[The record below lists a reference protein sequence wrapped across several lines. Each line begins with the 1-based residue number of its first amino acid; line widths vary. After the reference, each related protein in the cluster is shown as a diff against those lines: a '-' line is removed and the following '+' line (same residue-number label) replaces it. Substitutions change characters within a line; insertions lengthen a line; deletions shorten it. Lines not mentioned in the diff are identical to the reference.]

1 MNLRHHYKTAS
12 ALLICFLLHSCDGGG
27 GDGGGEVGGFG
38 GFNLDARYDRFALEQ
53 DLTGV
58 PQMPRNLISTDKI
71 IYTDIAGENQLT
83 DNNIKLPTSVGQ
95 EEPWVLTPNVAG
107 AVEIEEYVYTYS
119 LDEKTNLYSLISDSR
134 GVDSGAVEILG
145 DAGINRSGSWG
156 AVRPKVAINEEP
168 AINDAGRSILQD
180 ALSGLGF
187 LSVVTPNVVEADG
200 QPYFKLVRQD
210 PPVFQNGSEILIVEE
225 AAWQIKGIML
235 LGNRKITHTV
245 TSTNED
251 ILNSGVIRG
260 TFTLKDQYQNLYFY
274 QDTGTDGWEV
284 RSGKLTIAGIPV
296 ESSQP
301 QAISPEVT
309 GKFTIELG
317 DGGFGFGDPNP

>member
-27 GDGGGEVGGFG
+27 DGGGEDDGFG

-134 GVDSGAVEILG
+134 GVDSDAVDALG
-145 DAGINRSGSWG
+145 DAGLNRSGSWG

-187 LSVVTPNVVEADG
+187 LSVVTPNVVDVEPSPFQTLVPTGEFTEDG
-200 QPYFKLVRQD
+200 SPIFAVT
-210 PPVFQNGSEILIVEE
+210 E

-260 TFTLKDQYQNLYFY
+260 TFTLKDIYQNLYFY
-274 QDTGTDGWEV
+274 QSTETDGWEV
-284 RSGKLTIAGIPV
+284 RSGVLTITRIPRDN
-296 ESSQP
+296 SQP
-301 QAISPEVT
+301 QEISPEVT
-309 GKFTIELG
+309 GKFTLELG